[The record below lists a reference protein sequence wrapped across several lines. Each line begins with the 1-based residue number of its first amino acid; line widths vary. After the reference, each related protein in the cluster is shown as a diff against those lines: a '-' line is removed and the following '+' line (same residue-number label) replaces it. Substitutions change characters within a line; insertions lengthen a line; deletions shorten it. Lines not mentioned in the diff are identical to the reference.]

1 MDVVYLIICITD
13 RIGVLV
19 VSVLDAM
26 IVVLL
31 LGTCMCCS
39 GCRIGSGR
47 VEKASVVF
55 RGELG

>member
-1 MDVVYLIICITD
+1 VDGVYLIICITV

-19 VSVLDAM
+19 VSVLDVR

-47 VEKASVVF
+47 VGKVGVVF
-55 RGELG
+55 RGGLG